1 MITKY
6 TTGNIVELFKSGYNV
21 AHGCNCFHQ
30 MGAGVAGQL
39 AKYYPPILAIDKA
52 DTLLGDSYKLGTY
65 TKATKIHGP
74 GDNEVYCFNLYT
86 QYEPGPNLDYGA
98 LVNCMIELNEWG
110 SNKIVPPLV
119 YMPRIGCGIAGG
131 DWEKVS
137 VLIDMF
143 TPNLN
148 VIIVDWDGN

>member
-1 MITKY
+1 MIVKY
-6 TTGNIVELFKSGYNV
+6 ITGNIVKLFLSGYNV

-39 AKYYPPILAIDKA
+39 AKAYPPILAIDKENSF
-52 DTLLGDSYKLGTY
+52 LGDTEKLGTY
-65 TKATKIHGP
+65 TRATRLHGP
-74 GDNEVYCFNLYT
+74 DDNEVYCFNLYT
-86 QYEPGPNLDYGA
+86 QFDPGPNLDYGA
-98 LVNCMIELNEWG
+98 LVNCMIELNSWA
-110 SNKIVPPLV
+110 NRMIVPPTV

-148 VIIVDWDGN
+148 IIIVDWDGN

>member
-6 TTGNIVELFKSGYNV
+6 ITGNIVSLFKSGYNV
-21 AHGCNCFHQ
+21 AHGCNCFHT

-39 AKYYPPILAIDKA
+39 AAAYPVVLNADKG
-52 DTLLGDSYKLGTY
+52 LSELGDKEKLGTF
-65 TKATKIHGP
+65 TRAVKLHGQ
-74 GDNEVYCFNLYT
+74 DDHEVYCFNLYT

-98 LVNCMIELNEWG
+98 LVNCMIELNQWG
-110 SNKIVPPLV
+110 DRMIVPPTI

-148 VIIVDWDGN
+148 IIIVDWDGN

>member
-6 TTGNIVELFKSGYNV
+6 ITGNIVELFKSGHNV
-21 AHGCNCFHQ
+21 AHGCNCFHS

-110 SNKIVPPLV
+110 SNKIVPPYI

-131 DWEKVS
+131 DWEKVK

-143 TPNLN
+143 TPNLK
-148 VIIVDWDGN
+148 VVIVDWDGE

>member
-6 TTGNIVELFKSGYNV
+6 ITGNIVELFKSGHNV
-21 AHGCNCFHQ
+21 AHGCNCFHK

-52 DTLLGDSYKLGTY
+52 DTLLGDSYKLGTF
-65 TKATKIHGP
+65 TKATKIHCP

-98 LVNCMIELNEWG
+98 LVNSMIELNEWG
-110 SNKIVPPLV
+110 SNKIAPPFI

-148 VIIVDWDGN
+148 IIIVDWDGL

>member
-6 TTGNIVELFKSGYNV
+6 IIGNLVNMFMTGSNV
-21 AHGCNCFHQ
+21 AHGCNCFQQ

-39 AKYYPPILAIDKA
+39 AEAYPPILAIDKS
-52 DTLLGDSYKLGTY
+52 TSWPGDSSKLGTY
-65 TKATKIHGP
+65 TRATGEFNQI
-74 GDNEVYCFNLYT
+74 CFNLYT
-86 QYEPGPNLDYGA
+86 QHEPGRNLDYGA
-98 LVNCMIELNEWG
+98 LVNCMILLNEWG
-110 SNKIVPPLV
+110 SNMITPPFI

-148 VIIVDWDGN
+148 IIIVDWDGL